1 MFELLF
7 QFLFFML
14 SFLLVFGMLNKL
26 RIFNR
31 NLNAVIAF
39 VVAFYVISA
48 SFLFTED
55 VQKIL
60 AYFGILVIIVLGAIL
75 VYTSSG
81 LREKKRK

>member
-1 MFELLF
+1 MFELVFQLLLF
-7 QFLFFML
+7 LL
-14 SFLLVFGMLNKL
+14 SFLLVFGTLNKL

-31 NLNAVIAF
+31 NLNAVIAL

-60 AYFGILVIIVLGAIL
+60 AYFGILVIIVFGAIL
-75 VYTSSG
+75 AYTSSG
-81 LREKKRK
+81 LREKKKK